1 MGYTN
6 ITVSKTGNTKDSEM
20 TNKTPASNKTQQLIK
35 LIEGGTHR
43 IDQYGYLM
51 KWVSSR
57 GMWMNINGGWR
68 KDVIHGADM
77 HFYRI
82 AA

>member
-1 MGYTN
+1 
-6 ITVSKTGNTKDSEM
+6 M

-51 KWVSSR
+51 KWVASR
-57 GMWMNINGGWR
+57 AMWMQTDCGFR
-68 KDVIHGADM
+68 KDVIHRADM
-77 HFYRI
+77 HFYRL